1 MVFGLFWDGFGVVWG
16 WFRNGFGM
24 VLGRFLGWFWDGFRV
39 VLGLVWDGF
48 RVVLGFTNRNQ
59 TPCFNL
65 KGVLVPGPPRVRAT
79 RLETPESR
87 LEKPKT
93 QESHQETQMLMV
105 NTLFPIRNPTQQT
118 STTACLAK
126 LSRNAGVCW
135 TDTAVSNTSN
145 WLGRCSR
152 NRPSDCAQVHR
163 STSPDNTLR
172 QRAER

>member
-65 KGVLVPGPPRVRAT
+65 KGVMVPGPPEGARC
-79 RLETPESR
+79 
-87 LEKPKT
+87 
-93 QESHQETQMLMV
+93 
-105 NTLFPIRNPTQQT
+105 TL
-118 STTACLAK
+118 
-126 LSRNAGVCW
+126 RNAGI
-135 TDTAVSNTSN
+135 
-145 WLGRCSR
+145 
-152 NRPSDCAQVHR
+152 
-163 STSPDNTLR
+163 TLR
-172 QRAER
+172 KTENAGITPKKNKSLS